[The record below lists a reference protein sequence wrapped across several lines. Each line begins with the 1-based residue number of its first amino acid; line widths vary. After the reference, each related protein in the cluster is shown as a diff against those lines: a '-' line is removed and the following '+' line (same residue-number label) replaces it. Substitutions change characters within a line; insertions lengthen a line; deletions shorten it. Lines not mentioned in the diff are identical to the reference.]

1 MFIRNILSIV
11 VAITACSSLRGVNAS
26 EASTDL
32 TSATFK
38 SAISQGTTFV
48 KFYSP
53 RCPHCI
59 SLAPFWEQAAVDHQ
73 SLRNTKD
80 FKFAEVNCIL
90 EGDVCDDNKVESYP
104 SMQLFNKGNK
114 VQDYNG
120 GRTTEAL
127 GSFAEEKAAEY
138 DPKAI
143 RANISNQHGKVI
155 VLNSKN
161 YKETIQDGP
170 WLVEY
175 YAPWCGHCKALAPIY
190 DELAVALKG
199 KVNVAKVDCTTNDDL
214 CRSQGVRAYPTIKLH
229 QQGTAVYFNKQR
241 NLETLTAFA
250 LGALES
256 SVKPITL
263 NDLEGINSAQD
274 VSFVFVH
281 DKNTNAEDLK
291 AIDKLSQT
299 YYEQL
304 PFYSSS
310 DSEVAAHFGVSAPA
324 LIVQKDNRHY
334 TYSGSL
340 SNPGNIQAWILQVR
354 VPTVTTVVNKNAKTV
369 LNEPGWLLLGLF
381 DPKKSSTVRA
391 RQALI
396 ETALAYKQ
404 KGRSSSLVGG
414 KPLRFA
420 MLDGTK
426 WSKYIREAYSVET
439 LNLPVIVAVN
449 NNDDLF
455 YPVSADGLRVGL
467 DQESLEEYIKA
478 IQEGTLEAQSTLSYT
493 QKAFRQVQER
503 VQSGAS
509 VISNHPFIAMG
520 LAAAVVYG
528 VVKKLGASEQRYE
541 GLAKSD

>member
-1 MFIRNILSIV
+1 MFIRNILSVV
-11 VAITACSSLRGVNAS
+11 VAIAACSSLQGVNAS

-32 TSATFK
+32 TGATFK

-53 RCPHCI
+53 QCGHCI
-59 SLAPFWEQAAVDHQ
+59 NLAPFWEQAAVDHQ

-80 FKFAEVNCIL
+80 FKFAEVNCII
-90 EGDVCDDNKVESYP
+90 EGDVCDDNDVKGYP
-104 SMQLFNKGNK
+104 SMQLFNKGKK

-120 GRTTEAL
+120 DRTTEAL
-127 GSFAEEKAAEY
+127 GSFAEEQAAEY
-138 DPKAI
+138 DPKVTHADV
-143 RANISNQHGKVI
+143 SNEHGKVV
-155 VLNSKN
+155 VLTSKN

-199 KVNVAKVDCTTNDDL
+199 KVNVAKVDCPANEDV

-229 QQGTAVYFNKQR
+229 QHGTAVEFNKQR
-241 NLETLTAFA
+241 NLETMTTFA
-250 LGALES
+250 LGALKS

-263 NDLEGINSAQD
+263 DELEGINAAQD
-274 VSFVFVH
+274 VSFVFIH
-281 DKNTNAEDLK
+281 DKNTNSDDLK

-334 TYSGSL
+334 TFSGSL
-340 SNPGNIQAWILQVR
+340 SNLGNVQAWILQVR
-354 VPTVTTVVNKNAKTV
+354 VPIVTTVVNKNAKIV

-381 DPKKSSTVRA
+381 DPAKPATIGA
-391 RQALI
+391 RRALI

-404 KGRSSSLVGG
+404 KGRSSPVGG
-414 KPLRFA
+414 KTLRFA

-426 WSKYIREAYSVET
+426 WSKYIREAYNVEK

-449 NNDDLF
+449 NNEDLF
-455 YPVSADGLRVGL
+455 YPVSEDGRRVGL
-467 DQESLEEYIKA
+467 DQASLEEYIKA
-478 IQEGTLEAQSTLSYT
+478 IQEGSLEAQSTLSYT

-509 VISNHPFIAMG
+509 VISNHPFMAVG

-528 VVKKLGASEQRYE
+528 IVKKLGSSEQRYE
-541 GLAKSD
+541 GLTKSD